1 MTEEIRKSKEQNRY
15 IEYLQHFGL
24 TRQEALIYTEL
35 LLRGKQTGYEIAKVT
50 GISRSNAY
58 SALSSLREKGAAYL
72 VEESAKKY
80 IPLEIKEFC
89 GNCIRRMHAEMD
101 WMLLHLPQRK
111 QEDEGYITIEGE
123 QNIKDK
129 VKNLISQAGERVYLS
144 CTAACAEQFRNELLQ
159 LAVQH
164 KKAVLLTDRPVVME
178 GVQVYET
185 AAKENQIGLIIDSK
199 FVLSG
204 ELGGGNTC
212 LYSGQK
218 NFVEVFKT
226 AMANEIK
233 LIKLQK
239 GESVQ

>member
-1 MTEEIRKSKEQNRY
+1 MTEESRKSREQSRY
-15 IEYLQHFGL
+15 IQYLQHFGL
-24 TRQEALIYTEL
+24 TRQEAVIYTEL
-35 LLRGKQTGYEIAKVT
+35 LLRGKQTGYEIAKAT

-58 SALSSLREKGAAYL
+58 SALASLKEKGAAYL

-89 GNCIRRMHAEMD
+89 GNCIRRMHSEMD
-101 WMLLHLPQRK
+101 WMLLNLPQK
-111 QEDEGYITIEGE
+111 QQEEEGYITIEGE
-123 QNIKDK
+123 QNIKNK

-144 CTAACAEQFRNELLQ
+144 CTAACAEQFREELLQ
-159 LAVQH
+159 LAEQN
-164 KKAVLLTDRPVVME
+164 KKTVLLTDGPVSMN
-178 GVQVYET
+178 GVQIYET
-185 AAKENQIGLIIDSK
+185 EIKGDQIGLIIDSR

-239 GESVQ
+239 GEPVQ